1 MENISEK
8 VFLSWGITL
17 GILLFYFSIMVLWS
31 KSLKEKISKITREN
45 KNDEENARKLFLQ
58 LQVIL
63 FLILGGFLFMNHRNE

>member
-1 MENISEK
+1 MEN
-8 VFLSWGITL
+8 VFGEGFLTC
-17 GILLFYFSIMVLWS
+17 GILLFYFSMMILWS